1 MKKNIRESV
10 AGFFVLIGLI
20 LIIYMSVKLGHLDL
34 FRSDSY
40 LLYAKFQT
48 VNGLRVGNPIE
59 MYGITIGEVASFSLD
74 QENQMAVA
82 SLKIDKGITIFAD
95 AIAGIKT
102 AGLIGDR
109 FVSIDPGGA
118 EKPLLNKGYIID
130 TESPIDIGDLIGK
143 FAFGSIKEEK

>member
-1 MKKNIRESV
+1 MKKNIQESV
-10 AGFFVLIGLI
+10 AGLFILIGLI
-20 LIIYMSVKLGHLDL
+20 LISYMSIKLGHLDL
-34 FRSDSY
+34 FTNDSY

-59 MYGITIGEVASFSLD
+59 MHGIAIGEVTSFSLD
-74 QENQMAVA
+74 QKNQMAVA
-82 SLKIDKGITIFAD
+82 GLKIDKKITIFAD

-118 EKPLLNKGYIID
+118 EKLLTNGEYIID
-130 TESPIDIGDLIGK
+130 TVSPVDLGELIGK
-143 FAFGSIKEEK
+143 FAFGSIKENK

>member
-1 MKKNIRESV
+1 MKKNIQESV

-20 LIIYMSVKLGHLDL
+20 LIIYMSIKLGHLDL
-34 FRSDSY
+34 FAGDSY

-59 MYGITIGEVASFSLD
+59 MHGITIGEVNSFSLD

-82 SLKIDKGITIFAD
+82 GLKINKEITIFAD

-118 EKPLLNKGYIID
+118 EKQLANGEYIID
-130 TESPIDIGDLIGK
+130 TVSPVDLGELIGK
-143 FAFGSIKEEK
+143 FAFGSIKENK

>member
-1 MKKNIRESV
+1 MKKNIHESV
-10 AGFFVLIGLI
+10 AGFFVLIGII
-20 LIIYMSVKLGHLDL
+20 LISYMSIKLGHLDL
-34 FRSDSY
+34 FISDSY

-59 MYGITIGEVASFSLD
+59 MHGITIGEVSSFSLD

-82 SLKIDKGITIFAD
+82 GLKIDKEITIFAD

-118 EKPLLNKGYIID
+118 EKQLANGEYIID
-130 TESPIDIGDLIGK
+130 TVSPVDLGELIGK
-143 FAFGSIKEEK
+143 FAFGSIKENK

>member
-1 MKKNIRESV
+1 MKKNIQESV

-20 LIIYMSVKLGHLDL
+20 LIIYMSVKLGHLDI
-34 FRSDSY
+34 FTSDSY
-40 LLYAKFQT
+40 LLYAKFQS

-59 MYGITIGEVASFSLD
+59 MHGITIGEVASFSLD
-74 QENQMAVA
+74 QENQMAIA
-82 SLKIDKGITIFAD
+82 GLKIDKGITIFAD

-118 EKPLLNKGYIID
+118 EKELGNGGYIID
-130 TESPIDIGDLIGK
+130 TESPVDLGELIGN
-143 FAFGSIKEEK
+143 FVFGSIKENQ